1 MTYQQLSS
9 SSDYIQP
16 MAKSDLKSARPTSEK
31 DSDYNFNEKSYN
43 SKSRFDDDFGANSSS
58 KPVKTSYD
66 SETGIPLVQNPVQ
79 TMTRYDHDAQA
90 HVNISPVPSKLRFER
105 EMDSVTEGL
114 GNSQLEPSTSRVGNQ
129 KQILAPITSIFGGN
143 YHVL

>member
-1 MTYQQLSS
+1 MTYQQSSS

-31 DSDYNFNEKSYN
+31 DSDFNSYN
-43 SKSRFDDDFGANSSS
+43 SKSRFDDDFGANSSPT
-58 KPVKTSYD
+58 PVKTS
-66 SETGIPLVQNPVQ
+66 ETGMQPVQNPVQ
-79 TMTRYDHDAQA
+79 TMTRYDHDVQA

-129 KQILAPITSIFGGN
+129 KQIIAPITSIFGGN